1 MSTIADIVRRERA
14 GGSSRTGSLFSA
26 VGKKTLETIDPRRF
40 FNRTGLLT
48 ALFPSLKSFQ
58 AKGATSGSKLTDV
71 SSPLASPTSPLLVEM
86 NLRLTNMENTSK
98 ITAKNSMT
106 LPSMSRDMN
115 IMRQNVIKLVRL
127 QGGKAST
134 RADAFFLRA
143 FERERATEAELQAAK
158 ERRATGRA
166 SPVTTIKESAS
177 TGILGTLLAP
187 LLFVFNKISSLMGTL
202 TGALS
207 SLSNLIAPLLKGGI
221 SLLFDMAGSFARL
234 AIKGG
239 GTLFDYIKKIPLSK
253 MLRGL
258 IAFLSSKGAIA
269 ALPIAAV
276 AGLLSYLYT
285 HEATQTDSALEG
297 ATPEDTSSAPPPPG
311 SKGLAQLKDEQDRAN
326 KALKAGTE
334 ADRDSSYA
342 RAESARFQRQAT
354 STSPT
359 RVPNKSVTPG
369 ADGELLDFIAAKES
383 GGDYNAVFGQG
394 SVPGL
399 SDMTIA
405 QVLDYQKQLL
415 AQGQKSS
422 AVGRYQFIRS
432 SLAEEA
438 KAAGIDIN
446 KEKFT
451 PEMQDKLILN
461 RLKRIRGLDKFR
473 RGEITSQQFAENLSM
488 EFASLP
494 SPIKGGGTKSFYEG
508 LAGNKALTGMSD
520 VYAAIESGR
529 PASGTAVASVSS
541 DIETTRMNAM
551 TPTSLIPLL
560 STLAAPK
567 TPSLQKQQLN
577 IPSTIDTDLYEGLVA
592 RITEYA

>member
-1 MSTIADIVRRERA
+1 MATIADIVRRERKANA
-14 GGSSRTGSLFSA
+14 GVVSSLLTAFGERGRE
-26 VGKKTLETIDPRRF
+26 KYDPRRF
-40 FNRTGLLT
+40 FNQKGIIT
-48 ALFPSLKSFQ
+48 ALFPSLKAFE
-58 AKGATSGSKLTDV
+58 AKRTTSGSKLTDA
-71 SSPLASPTSPLLVEM
+71 SNTLASPTSPLLVEM
-86 NLRLTNMENTSK
+86 NVRLTNMENISK

-106 LPSMSRDMN
+106 LPGMARDMN
-115 IMRQNVIKLVRL
+115 IMRQNVVKLVRL

-143 FERERATEAELQAAK
+143 FERERATESELQASK
-158 ERRATGRA
+158 ERRVTGKA
-166 SPVTTIKESAS
+166 SPVTTVKESS
-177 TGILGTLLAP
+177 GSGILGTLLAP

-207 SLSNLIAPLLKGGI
+207 SLSSLIAPLLKGGL
-221 SLLFDMAGSFARL
+221 SLIFDFAGSFAKMAL
-234 AIKGG
+234 KGG
-239 GTLFDYIKKIPLSK
+239 GSLLDFASKIPFK
-253 MLRGL
+253 QMIKGL
-258 IAFLSSKGAIA
+258 LGFLSSKAAIA
-269 ALPIAAV
+269 SLPIAAA
-276 AGLLSYLYT
+276 AGLLTYLINSEKTEYGT
-285 HEATQTDSALEG
+285 ERQGS
-297 ATPEDTSSAPPPPG
+297 TPEETTTPPPT
-311 SKGLAQLKDEQDRAN
+311 SGLGLPQQLERAEKQQ
-326 KALKAGTE
+326 KALAVGRA
-334 ADRDSSYA
+334 ADPDSSYA
-342 RAESARFQRQAT
+342 NAEMARLQRQGA

-369 ADGELLDFIAAKES
+369 ADGELLDFIASKES
-383 GGDYNAVFGQG
+383 GGDYNAVYGQG

-473 RGEITSQQFAENLSM
+473 KGEITPQQFAENLSM

-508 LAGNKALTGMSD
+508 IAGNKALTGMND
-520 VYAAIESGR
+520 VYAAIQGGSSI
-529 PASGTAVASVSS
+529 SGTAVASVSS
-541 DIETTRMNAM
+541 DVETAKMNTM
-551 TPTSLIPLL
+551 TPTALIPLL
-560 STLAAPK
+560 SSLAAPK

-577 IPSTIDTDLYEGLVA
+577 IPSTIDTDLFEGLVA
-592 RITEYA
+592 RITEYS

>member
-1 MSTIADIVRRERA
+1 
-14 GGSSRTGSLFSA
+14 
-26 VGKKTLETIDPRRF
+26 
-40 FNRTGLLT
+40 
-48 ALFPSLKSFQ
+48 
-58 AKGATSGSKLTDV
+58 
-71 SSPLASPTSPLLVEM
+71 
-86 NLRLTNMENTSK
+86 MENTSK

-106 LPSMSRDMN
+106 LPGMSRDMN

-158 ERRATGRA
+158 ERRTTGRA
-166 SPVTTIKESAS
+166 SPVTAIKESAS
-177 TGILGTLLAP
+177 TGILGTLLTP

-207 SLSNLIAPLLKGGI
+207 SLSKLIAPLLKGGL
-221 SLLFDMAGSFARL
+221 SLLFDFAGSFARMAL
-234 AIKGG
+234 KGG
-239 GTLFDYIKKIPLSK
+239 GSLLDFASKIPFK
-253 MLRGL
+253 QMIRGL
-258 IAFLSSKGAIA
+258 LGFLSSKAAIA
-269 ALPIAAV
+269 TLPIAAA
-276 AGLLSYLYT
+276 AGLLTYLITSEQTEYGT
-285 HEATQTDSALEG
+285 ETQGS
-297 ATPEDTSSAPPPPG
+297 TPEETTTPPPT
-311 SKGLAQLKDEQDRAN
+311 SGLGLPQQLERAEKQQ
-326 KALKAGTE
+326 KALAIGKA
-334 ADRDSSYA
+334 ADPDSSYA
-342 RAESARFQRQAT
+342 NAEMARFQRQAA

-405 QVLDYQKQLL
+405 QVLDYQRQLI
-415 AQGQKSS
+415 AQGQKSA

-432 SLAEEA
+432 TLAEEA

-446 KEKFT
+446 REKFT
-451 PEMQDKLILN
+451 PEMQDRLILN
-461 RLKRIRGLDKFR
+461 RLRRVRGLDKFR
-473 RGEITSQQFAENLSM
+473 KGEITPQQFAENLSM

-494 SPIKGGGTKSFYEG
+494 SPVKGGGTKSYYEG
-508 LAGNKALTGMSD
+508 IAGNKALTGMSD